1 MAVRSREVAD
11 RLPAGEVSDEL
22 SFFHQRNFHRFH
34 AVVINVIFAEQRL
47 LGLPRSVG
55 ALAIDR
61 LGYAGD
67 RPVEWRRTLIRGDRF
82 SLIAEFSQRTG
93 YQLHLDS
100 RYADLR
106 PAS

>member
-1 MAVRSREVAD
+1 
-11 RLPAGEVSDEL
+11 
-22 SFFHQRNFHRFH
+22 
-34 AVVINVIFAEQRL
+34 
-47 LGLPRSVG
+47 VG

>member
-1 MAVRSREVAD
+1 
-11 RLPAGEVSDEL
+11 
-22 SFFHQRNFHRFH
+22 
-34 AVVINVIFAEQRL
+34 
-47 LGLPRSVG
+47 VG

-61 LGYAGD
+61 LGYAED

-100 RYADLR
+100 RYQDFR
-106 PAS
+106 RAS